1 MTTSRAR
8 HGSGT
13 LARLGWARVLLLAAI
28 LAGIFVMHT
37 AGHAEDASARSSAPP
52 AAVAPRHADGHV
64 QTDHGAHT
72 LHAGDLAPTAGA
84 PAVTADPTRS
94 SDHLHFGC
102 DLTSMCLGLLAGA
115 AVLLVLTR
123 TRTPVPARGPTA
135 AALRGW
141 AALATAP
148 PRPPSLAV
156 LSVSRT

>member
-28 LAGIFVMHT
+28 LAGVFVMHT
-37 AGHAEDASARSSAPP
+37 AGHAEDASAASPAHHA
-52 AAVAPRHADGHV
+52 AAVAPLHADGHA
-64 QTDHGAHT
+64 QAAGGGHT
-72 LHAGDLAPTAGA
+72 LYAGA
-84 PAVTADPTRS
+84 AAVTADPARS
-94 SDHLHFGC
+94 SDRLHFGC

-123 TRTPVPARGPTA
+123 ARASVPARGPTA
-135 AALRGW
+135 AALGGW

>member
-28 LAGIFVMHT
+28 LAGVFVMHT
-37 AGHAEDASARSSAPP
+37 AGHAEDASGASSAHRA
-52 AAVAPRHADGHV
+52 AAVAPLHADGHV
-64 QTDHGAHT
+64 QAAHGGHT
-72 LHAGDLAPTAGA
+72 LYAGA
-84 PAVTADPTRS
+84 AAVTADPVRS
-94 SDHLHFGC
+94 SGHRPFGC

-115 AVLLVLTR
+115 AVLFVLTR
-123 TRTPVPARGPTA
+123 TRTSVPARGPTA